1 MAIHSKNEK
10 KKTSSTHQELAVSA
24 NKRALKETLKSYK
37 MNYIYSDPTK
47 FIAIGVETCSNA
59 FQGLLKG
66 TLMQIW
72 KSANIFVII

>member
-1 MAIHSKNEK
+1 MAIRSKNEK
-10 KKTSSTHQELAVSA
+10 KTSTHQELAVSA

-37 MNYIYSDPTK
+37 MNYIDSDPTK

-66 TLMQIW
+66 TLIQIW

>member
-1 MAIHSKNEK
+1 
-10 KKTSSTHQELAVSA
+10 
-24 NKRALKETLKSYK
+24 
-37 MNYIYSDPTK
+37 MNYIDSDPTK